1 VTYSGYTVTQPTY
14 SSGQYVQ
21 HSHPVASG
29 SRVVEKPAPVVQK
42 PAPVVQKPAPV
53 VQKPAPVE
61 KPAPV
66 VQKPAPV
73 EKPAPVVQ
81 KPAPVEKPAPVVE
94 KPAPEQRPLVRTFRA
109 EVPDH
114 AILVLEVPEDAVVYL
129 AGQKMSTTGTV
140 RSFRVPLQDAERE
153 YRYPVR
159 LQFTREGKT
168 LAANHTQPLVAGRT
182 IVLRVDEDDLQ
193 KVTSIARR

>member
-1 VTYSGYTVTQPTY
+1 MTYSGYTVTQPTY

-42 PAPVVQKPAPV
+42 PAPVVQ
-53 VQKPAPVE
+53 
-61 KPAPV
+61 
-66 VQKPAPV
+66 
-73 EKPAPVVQ
+73 KPAPVVQ